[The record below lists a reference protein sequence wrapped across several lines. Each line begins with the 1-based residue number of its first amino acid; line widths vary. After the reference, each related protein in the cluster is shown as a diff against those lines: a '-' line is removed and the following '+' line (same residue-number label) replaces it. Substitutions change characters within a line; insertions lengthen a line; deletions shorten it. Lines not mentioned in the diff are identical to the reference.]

1 MLGTAAY
8 SYAHVH
14 SVTALRRVRRVLRH
28 RKDDADRKR
37 FFTEVA
43 GVPGPVLF
51 ILWRL
56 VLGPAVRKDEK
67 EFVIPFRAL
76 MDGATESPTMR
87 SSKYVCS

>member
-1 MLGTAAY
+1 MLVCKTVEFKDHDSGC
-8 SYAHVH
+8 
-14 SVTALRRVRRVLRH
+14 VRRILRH

-43 GVPGPVLF
+43 GMPGPVLF
-51 ILWRL
+51 LLWRL

-76 MDGATESPTMR
+76 MKGITEAPEV
-87 SSKYVCS
+87 SSSSYICL